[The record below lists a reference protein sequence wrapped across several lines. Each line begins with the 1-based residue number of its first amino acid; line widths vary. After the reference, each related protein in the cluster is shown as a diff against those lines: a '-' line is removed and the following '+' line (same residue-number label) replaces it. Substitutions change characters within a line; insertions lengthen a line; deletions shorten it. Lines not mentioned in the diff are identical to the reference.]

1 MSTDASSTKKE
12 RYHINLVGG
21 GGTIARATKA
31 VKGGKLRGRK
41 NQVPSKPPGS
51 RPVGGRP

>member
-21 GGTIARATKA
+21 GGTISRVTKA
-31 VKGGKLRGRK
+31 VKGGKLRGRR
-41 NQVPSKPPGS
+41 GS
-51 RPVGGRP
+51 LDPVRPGGRPGRP